1 MLFDS
6 KHNLRPRALRETVTL
21 RRLVS
26 RTDEYGMQSFLPAPT
41 SGSGR
46 GSGSG
51 SGSGSGDPD
60 LVAVVPASVQMLSG
74 YAKVN
79 YYQTAEIEAYEV
91 WLRYTA
97 EPFNLIVWNGIELSV
112 DSREDEGQRGR
123 WLRVLASRRAV
134 V

>member
-26 RTDEYGMQSFLPAPT
+26 RTDEYGMQSFLPAPSSG

-51 SGSGSGDPD
+51 SGSGDASVIGT
-60 LVAVVPASVQMLSG
+60 VPASVQMLSG

-112 DSREDEGQRGR
+112 DSRDDEGQRGR

>member
-21 RRLVS
+21 IQRES
-26 RTDEYGMQSFLPAPT
+26 ATDEYGMQSLSA
-41 SGSGR
+41 GSTF
-46 GSGSG
+46 
-51 SGSGSGDPD
+51 
-60 LVAVVPASVQMLSG
+60 AVVPASVQMLSG

>member
-26 RTDEYGMQSFLPAPT
+26 RTDEYGMQSFLPAPS

-51 SGSGSGDPD
+51 SWSGDAS
-60 LVAVVPASVQMLSG
+60 LIGTFPASVQMLSG

-91 WLRYTA
+91 WLRYIA

-112 DSREDEGQRGR
+112 DSRDDEGQRGR

>member
-1 MLFDS
+1 MLFDNT
-6 KHNLRPRALRETVTL
+6 HNIAPRSYRETVTL

-26 RTDEYGMQSFLPAPT
+26 RTDEYGMQSFLPAPS

-60 LVAVVPASVQMLSG
+60 LVAVVPASVAMLSG
-74 YAKVN
+74 YAKTN

-91 WLRYTA
+91 WMRYIPDKF
-97 EPFNLIVWNGIELSV
+97 ECILWGDKVMSV
-112 DSREDEGQRGR
+112 DSVEDVGTRHR
-123 WLRVLASRRAV
+123 TLRILASVREV
-134 V
+134 I

>member
-1 MLFDS
+1 MLFDNT
-6 KHNLRPRALRETVTL
+6 HNIAPRSYRETVTL
-21 RRLVS
+21 KRLVS
-26 RTDEYGMQSFLPAPT
+26 RTDEYGMQSFLPAPS

-51 SGSGSGDPD
+51 SGSGDPD
-60 LVAVVPASVQMLSG
+60 IVAVVPASVQMLSG

-91 WLRYTA
+91 RMRYLP
-97 EPFNLIVWNGIELSV
+97 EKFEQVIWNGIILSV
-112 DSREDEGQRGR
+112 DSREDVGTRQRE
-123 WLRVLASRRAV
+123 LRVLASRRAV

>member
-6 KHNLRPRALRETVTL
+6 KHNIRPRALRETVTL
-21 RRLVS
+21 KRLIS
-26 RTDEYGMQSFLPAPT
+26 RTDEYGMQSFLPAPS

-46 GSGSG
+46 G

-91 WLRYTA
+91 WLRYIA

-112 DSREDEGQRGR
+112 DSRDDEGQRGR

>member
-6 KHNLRPRALRETVTL
+6 KHNIRPRALRETVTL
-21 RRLVS
+21 KRLVS
-26 RTDEYGMQSFLPAPT
+26 RTDEYGMQSFLPAPS

-46 GSGSG
+46 GSG

-91 WLRYTA
+91 WLRYIA

-112 DSREDEGQRGR
+112 DSRDDEGQRGR

>member
-26 RTDEYGMQSFLPAPT
+26 RTDEYGMQSFLPAPS

-46 GSGSG
+46 GSG

-112 DSREDEGQRGR
+112 DSRDDEGQRGR

>member
-1 MLFDS
+1 MLFDNT
-6 KHNLRPRALRETVTL
+6 HNIAPRSYRETVTL
-21 RRLVS
+21 KRLVS
-26 RTDEYGMQSFLPAPT
+26 RTDEYGMQSFLPAPS

-74 YAKVN
+74 YAKTN

-91 WLRYTA
+91 RMRYLP
-97 EPFNLIVWNGIELSV
+97 EKFEQVIWNGIILSV
-112 DSREDEGQRGR
+112 DSREDVGTRQRE
-123 WLRVLASRRAV
+123 LRVLASRRAV

>member
-6 KHNLRPRALRETVTL
+6 KHNIRPRALRETVTL
-21 RRLVS
+21 KRLIS
-26 RTDEYGMQSFLPAPT
+26 RTDEYGMQSFLPAPS

-46 GSGSG
+46 GSG

-91 WLRYTA
+91 WLRYIA

-112 DSREDEGQRGR
+112 DSRDDEGQRGR